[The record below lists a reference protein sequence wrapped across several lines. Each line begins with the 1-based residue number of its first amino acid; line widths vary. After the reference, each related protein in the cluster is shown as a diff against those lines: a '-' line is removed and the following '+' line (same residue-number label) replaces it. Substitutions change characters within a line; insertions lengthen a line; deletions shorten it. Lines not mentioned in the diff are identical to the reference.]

1 MWRQI
6 FPMVVGTAFR
16 HSSVQ
21 YHTGNYLLPK
31 NMFGLAAK
39 NFGPCNHQEQCF
51 LVLLGAT
58 LWRLVYSNRPY
69 CVDSDIQTVDSQL
82 CPNKTVTAE
91 NLHPPLSVSDS
102 SHVVRM

>member
-1 MWRQI
+1 
-6 FPMVVGTAFR
+6 MVVTTAFR

-31 NMFGLAAK
+31 ICLVWLQRILVPAITRNNVSLYYWERPFGGWCIPTDLI
-39 NFGPCNHQEQCF
+39 
-51 LVLLGAT
+51 VLILT
-58 LWRLVYSNRPY
+58 FRLWIPNSV
-69 CVDSDIQTVDSQL
+69 QTI
-82 CPNKTVTAE
+82 TAE

>member
-6 FPMVVGTAFR
+6 FPMVVATAFR

-39 NFGPCNHQEQCF
+39 NFGPCHHQEQCF
-51 LVLLGAT
+51 LVLLGPT
-58 LWRLVYSNRPY
+58 LWRFVYSNRLY
-69 CVDSDIQTVDSQL
+69 CVDSDIQTLDSQL
-82 CPNKTVTAE
+82 CPN
-91 NLHPPLSVSDS
+91 NHS
-102 SHVVRM
+102 